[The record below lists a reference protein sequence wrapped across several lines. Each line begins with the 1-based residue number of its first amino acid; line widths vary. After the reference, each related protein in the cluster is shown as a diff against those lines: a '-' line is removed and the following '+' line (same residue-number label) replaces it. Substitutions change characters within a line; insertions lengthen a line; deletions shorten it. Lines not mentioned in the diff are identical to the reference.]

1 MPTSTATRPR
11 RARAAGLG
19 TTAGRV
25 HPHAQR
31 VLRGAS
37 TTIVGLRRHASL
49 ARRGS
54 TVAAAHCRVWTA
66 SQGRPI
72 WTATR
77 PRSAARVGWGTS
89 RMRAL
94 RCAHSAARART
105 ITTAKPRPSA
115 WRAVSAHTRRRVRLG
130 ARAASRARSGS
141 TTLTA
146 GRRPSAS
153 SVRWVASRTAQVA
166 HSAVR
171 VRPAPTRATLRRH
184 LASHVGWD
192 GMWRRSGTTN
202 RRTASRVS
210 QARMYRH
217 GAAARHRTASSARW
231 GDTRRRRVAAQHRT
245 VTTVRTASIKA
256 RRA

>member
-1 MPTSTATRPR
+1 M
-11 RARAAGLG
+11 GLA
-19 TTAGRV
+19 TTADRV
-25 HPHAQR
+25 RRYAQR
-31 VLRGAS
+31 VPRGAS
-37 TTIVGLRRHASL
+37 MTMGRLRRHASI

-192 GMWRRSGTTN
+192 GMWRRSGATS
-202 RRTASRVS
+202 RRTASRAS
-210 QARMYRH
+210 QARMSRH

-231 GDTRRRRVAAQHRT
+231 GGTRRRRVGAPHRT
-245 VTTVRTASIKA
+245 ATAANTASI
-256 RRA
+256 RV